1 MIKRNIK
8 MAVTPEESQ
17 QVQEICFA
25 NGIFWTFK
33 GNECTYT
40 DRKFLYIDDRLTWGS
55 LELSFKEDSKEEVD
69 AKFFIRTNG
78 SCIEEN
84 QEFKVGDIVGVYCP
98 HPLCGYTNVKVVG
111 VEVNNYIL
119 EAVKDS
125 TGHIPYQ
132 LRNKNFFV
140 AKDKVFVT
148 GYEQQFLLNKDIK
161 EEQMRDNEVETY
173 KDVKEY
179 LVAKG
184 LYEEVLSFDI
194 DFEGYS
200 HYFGNMFWFD
210 KTPQGFEFW
219 VKIEKELVKLE
230 INDKLDEI
238 LEDYKVRKLERTLEE
253 IVEQTSEQPTEA
265 KPKQYLVFVPTKGKP
280 KYMHQS
286 LESAQEE
293 AKRLC
298 KSELCEV
305 MVLEVVSKYQAKV
318 IVEEI

>member
-8 MAVTPEESQ
+8 MLVTPEESK

-25 NGIFWTFK
+25 NDIVWENK
-33 GNECTYT
+33 YKECSHT
-40 DRKFLYIDDRLTWGS
+40 DKKFLCIDDYLTW
-55 LELSFKEDSKEEVD
+55 EDVDFNFEVNLNEEVD
-69 AKFFIRTNG
+69 ASFFIKTKG
-78 SCIEEN
+78 TCIEET
-84 QEFKVGDIVGVYCP
+84 QEQE
-98 HPLCGYTNVKVVG
+98 L
-111 VEVNNYIL
+111 
-119 EAVKDS
+119 
-125 TGHIPYQ
+125 
-132 LRNKNFFV
+132 NKN
-140 AKDKVFVT
+140 
-148 GYEQQFLLNKDIK
+148 IK
-161 EEQMRDNEVETY
+161 EEQMKDNEVETY

-184 LYEEVLSFDI
+184 LYEAVLSFDI

-280 KYMHQS
+280 KHIHQS
-286 LESAQEE
+286 LKSAQEE

-298 KSELCEV
+298 KSGLCDV

-318 IVEEI
+318 IVEEV